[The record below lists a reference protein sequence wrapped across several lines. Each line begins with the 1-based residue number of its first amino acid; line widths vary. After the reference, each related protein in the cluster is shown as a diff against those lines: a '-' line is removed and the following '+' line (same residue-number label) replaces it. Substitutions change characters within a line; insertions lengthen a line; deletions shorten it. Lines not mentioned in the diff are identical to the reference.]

1 MGEFKEAPRHWE
13 WIKDIDRKLAIELMH
28 QRIIMD
34 RIEAE
39 ELDNRRVKQLRELQ
53 EKLKNQKK

>member
-1 MGEFKEAPRHWE
+1 MKS
-13 WIKDIDRKLAIELMH
+13 DRKLAIELMH

-34 RIEAE
+34 RIAAD